1 MTRRDGWLV
10 TYRVEIVFDTDN
22 DRTLYDHVG
31 TTASCACCGERL
43 DLHGSAE
50 LLVTHAKA
58 HEQRLSVNTAG
69 GTLADTPTARP
80 PSKKDRPAPA

>member
-22 DRTLYDHVG
+22 DRARYDHVG

-50 LLVTHAKA
+50 PLVTHAKA
-58 HEQRLSVNTAG
+58 HEQRLSI
-69 GTLADTPTARP
+69 DTDDDTFAKVATARR
-80 PSKKDRPAPA
+80 PSNTNRPARA